1 MKLEEMI
8 AVIQNPD
15 RVRIFK
21 DKERLFMGF
30 RAALIGGFGKVDEV
44 MIEHG
49 KDEVKSFRACP
60 EITHKQWKKRTDPT
74 SAARGNGAVQ
84 FQRSSNVAVLR
95 LLHITRSK
103 NHFRRQNNNQKGNQR
118 E

>member
-21 DKERLFMGF
+21 GKERLFMGF
-30 RAALIGGFGKVDEV
+30 RAALIGGFGKIDEV

-49 KDEVKSFRACP
+49 KDEVKSFRAYHRHYDRC
-60 EITHKQWKKRTDPT
+60 
-74 SAARGNGAVQ
+74 
-84 FQRSSNVAVLR
+84 QR
-95 LLHITRSK
+95 K
-103 NHFRRQNNNQKGNQR
+103 
-118 E
+118 EEC

>member
-30 RAALIGGFGKVDEV
+30 RAALIGGFGKIDEV

-49 KDEVKSFRACP
+49 KDEVKSFRACT
-60 EITHKQWKKRTDPT
+60 EITHKQWKEKGLITP
-74 SAARGNGAVQ
+74 VQ
-84 FQRSSNVAVLR
+84 PEEMAQYSFSDLQMSLYYDFY
-95 LLHITRSK
+95 I
-103 NHFRRQNNNQKGNQR
+103 
-118 E
+118 

>member
-30 RAALIGGFGKVDEV
+30 RAALIDGFGKIDEV

-49 KDEVKSFRACP
+49 KDEV
-60 EITHKQWKKRTDPT
+60 
-74 SAARGNGAVQ
+74 
-84 FQRSSNVAVLR
+84 
-95 LLHITRSK
+95 
-103 NHFRRQNNNQKGNQR
+103 
-118 E
+118 

>member
-21 DKERLFMGF
+21 NRERLFMGF
-30 RAALIGGFGKVDEV
+30 RAALIGGFGKIDEV

-60 EITHKQWKKRTDPT
+60 EITHI
-74 SAARGNGAVQ
+74 
-84 FQRSSNVAVLR
+84 QRSSNVAVLR
-95 LLHITRSK
+95 LLYITRSK
-103 NHFRRQNNNQKGNQR
+103 NHFQRQNNNQKGNQR

>member
-21 DKERLFMGF
+21 GKERLFMGF
-30 RAALIGGFGKVDEV
+30 RAALIGGFGKIDEV
-44 MIEHG
+44 MFEHG

-60 EITHKQWKKRTDPT
+60 EITHKQWKEKGLIPP
-74 SAARGNGAVQ
+74 VQ
-84 FQRSSNVAVLR
+84 PEEMAQYSFSDLQMSLYYDFY
-95 LLHITRSK
+95 I
-103 NHFRRQNNNQKGNQR
+103 
-118 E
+118 

>member
-30 RAALIGGFGKVDEV
+30 RAALIGGFGKIDEV

-60 EITHKQWKKRTDPT
+60 EITHKKWKEKGLIPP
-74 SAARGNGAVQ
+74 VQ
-84 FQRSSNVAVLR
+84 LEEMAQYSFSDLQMSLYYDFY
-95 LLHITRSK
+95 I
-103 NHFRRQNNNQKGNQR
+103 
-118 E
+118 